1 MVQPDTRSYDYFDHD
16 ADVGIV
22 VRGPTR
28 TAAFEAAAEAS
39 FAVMG
44 EPARIRPRRC
54 IRVAFEE
61 TNAELGLAQSSAR
74 RGATPRSD
82 ARALR
87 ARAPGLE
94 LVGHGLGGA
103 MATGPR
109 AWGQVKGATLTMLA
123 VRPMDEGGRPGVSW
137 MPARHQHY

>member
-16 ADVGIV
+16 ADAGIV

-44 EPARIRPRRC
+44 DPARIRPRRC

-74 RGATPRSD
+74 RGAT
-82 ARALR
+82 
-87 ARAPGLE
+87 
-94 LVGHGLGGA
+94 VGHGLGGA
-103 MATGPR
+103 MATGR
-109 AWGQVKGATLTMLA
+109 RGWGQSERRDAHHADGAPHGRRVGGLVCPGCLRGTGTTEVLKGT
-123 VRPMDEGGRPGVSW
+123 
-137 MPARHQHY
+137 